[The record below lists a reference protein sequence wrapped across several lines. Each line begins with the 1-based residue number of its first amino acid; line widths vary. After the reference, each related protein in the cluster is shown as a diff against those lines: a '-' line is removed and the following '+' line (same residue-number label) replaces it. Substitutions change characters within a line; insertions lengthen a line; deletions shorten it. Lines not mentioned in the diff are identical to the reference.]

1 MIVIPRSIW
10 LTNVL
15 SDKKYTVNC
24 TYSHGRVLET
34 PWKFYKKKN
43 GKKFGAGHLE
53 VISLA
58 DLRKR
63 VTSISPTEK
72 NSFVHMHQ
80 AGDVKKHLTDPAN
93 QNSLFQVA
101 SQFNLLE
108 MASPAMTPE
117 RGVDIYYNDP
127 TQGEGSSDG
136 PNRVVWLGYVRVTLK
151 RPCMFCLCHW
161 GNPLSKLFRPCW

>member
-1 MIVIPRSIW
+1 MKNF
-10 LTNVL
+10 TNLVGF
-15 SDKKYTVNC
+15 SDSKLGY
-24 TYSHGRVLET
+24 RVAKENLEFVDG
-34 PWKFYKKKN
+34 KIISKKN

-53 VISLA
+53 VVSLA
-58 DLRKR
+58 DLRNR
-63 VTSISPTEK
+63 VTSISPSEK

-80 AGDVKKHLTDPAN
+80 AGDVKKHLTDPTN

-127 TQGEGSSDG
+127 TQGPACSVCAIGATLYRNYFIPVGNREGRAPRTHFSSVHPSG
-136 PNRVVWLGYVRVTLK
+136 LG
-151 RPCMFCLCHW
+151 
-161 GNPLSKLFRPCW
+161 